1 MTRIN
6 IPPDAKCL
14 VPGCRREVTHV
25 FSMRMRRLDTGADWA
40 PNSTAYFCTPHADD
54 GAHVSVLY
62 EPNKT
67 GIVESAVAVVGK
79 FARRE
84 TQITRRMGVKVDRR

>member
-1 MTRIN
+1 MARLS
-6 IPPDAKCL
+6 IPNDARCL
-14 VPGCRREVTHV
+14 VPGCRCEVTHV

-54 GAHVSVLY
+54 GALVTVFY

-67 GIVESAVAVVGK
+67 GFVDIAVSVISK
-79 FARRE
+79 IARRE
-84 TQITRRMGVKVDRR
+84 TRITKRMGVRLR